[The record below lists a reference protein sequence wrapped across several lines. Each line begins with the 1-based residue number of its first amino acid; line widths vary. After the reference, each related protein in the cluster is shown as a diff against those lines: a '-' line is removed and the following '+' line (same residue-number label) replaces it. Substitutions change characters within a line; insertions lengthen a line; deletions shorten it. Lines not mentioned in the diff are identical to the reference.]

1 MIFSS
6 TAHHRRDSNAKTL
19 LRYFLFSSRNTY
31 MRKNFFM
38 ELCWA
43 GLVRQNHPEKP
54 VGIQFEGLEDMMLHC
69 AAAKVKPGS
78 IFFSG

>member
-1 MIFSS
+1 
-6 TAHHRRDSNAKTL
+6 
-19 LRYFLFSSRNTY
+19 